1 MIQYVKSAVLFFYTE
16 KGRLWRKDDNEVFF
30 SDTENIFES
39 NELFT
44 AITAEIV

>member
-1 MIQYVKSAVLFFYTE
+1 
-16 KGRLWRKDDNEVFF
+16 VFF

-44 AITAEIV
+44 AITAEIVWT